1 MKKAEKP
8 GIAQQVK
15 EARHQKG
22 LTQNA
27 LAEQSGLSL
36 RSIQR
41 IENGEVSPRVYS
53 LNKLS
58 EILDFSEFNN
68 GKKEK
73 SKQTVSAKRLILSIG
88 SLIVML
94 LAAMAF
100 LSQSRQFP
108 ENDFELQLYWILIVV
123 LICMVQWFIWAS
135 RNRNQKD

>member
-1 MKKAEKP
+1 MK
-8 GIAQQVK
+8 Q
-15 EARHQKG
+15 ARHQKG